1 MEPVSADSAVAS
13 VPRQLR
19 GPLLALFVIATAYGL
34 VLPVLPALLA
44 TVAPEDIAAAT
55 GMMMATYTLAT
66 VVASPVWGWL
76 LDRYS
81 ARRLLLIGLVG
92 QGLVQLALWWPSSLT
107 VLVLVR
113 ALQGALGAVAV
124 PAVLTLAAQ
133 WCPPTV
139 YGAAVARVSRAAL
152 LGGLAGPLLGGALAQ
167 GASLRLPI
175 ALATGLILIA
185 AIAVARIRTLPTTAS
200 LAAPSRLP
208 DRPRL
213 WLLAAAAMVAGLVM
227 GAMEVG
233 VSVRGREELGLSAP
247 AIGLLFSGCGLVMIA
262 VQTGVFQP
270 QRDPT
275 SLWRWLAPAFL
286 VSALGVGVLRW
297 TSEAWMLGAVVA
309 LVAAGGGVLQPTI
322 SLWIVR
328 SAGRAHGLQL
338 GLRAALGGLGQAA
351 GALLGGV
358 AFRAQTPQTA
368 WIAVVVGLAVVVAI
382 ALARR
387 PPGPEAAP

>member
-1 MEPVSADSAVAS
+1 MGALSIGAGAAS
-13 VPRQLR
+13 VPGQLR
-19 GPLLALFVIATAYGL
+19 GPLLALFVMATAYGL

-44 TVAPEDIAAAT
+44 TVAPMDVAAAT

-66 VVASPVWGWL
+66 VVTSPLWGWL
-76 LDRYS
+76 LDRFP
-81 ARRLLLIGLVG
+81 ARRLLLIGLLG
-92 QGLVQLALWWPSSLT
+92 QGLVQLALWWPSSLSQ
-107 VLVLVR
+107 LMLIR

-139 YGAAVARVSRAAL
+139 YGTAVARVSRAAL
-152 LGGLAGPLLGGALAQ
+152 LGGLAGPILGGVLAR
-167 GASLRLPI
+167 GANLRLPV

-185 AIAVARIRTLPTTAS
+185 AIAVARVRSAPVAAFTEAAS
-200 LAAPSRLP
+200 LGP

-213 WLLAAAAMVAGLVM
+213 WLLAAAAVIAGLVM
-227 GAMEVG
+227 GTMEVG
-233 VSVRGREELGLSAP
+233 VSVRAREVLGLPAS
-247 AIGLLFSGCGLVMIA
+247 AIGLLFSGCGIVMIA

-270 QRDPT
+270 QRSPT
-275 SLWRWLAPAFL
+275 DLWRLLGPAFML
-286 VSALGVGVLRW
+286 SALGVGVLHW
-297 TSEAWMLGAVVA
+297 ASEVWMLGAVVA
-309 LVAAGGGVLQPTI
+309 LVAAGGGVLLPTI

-328 SAGRAHGLQL
+328 SAGQAHGLQL

-358 AFRAQTPQTA
+358 AFRAQAPQIA
-368 WIAVVVGLAVVVAI
+368 WIGLVVGSAIVVAM

-387 PPGPEAAP
+387 PPGPEAPP

>member
-133 WCPPTV
+133 WCPPPV
-139 YGAAVARVSRAAL
+139 YGTAVARVSRAAL
-152 LGGLAGPLLGGALAQ
+152 LGGRAGPLLGGALAQ

-368 WIAVVVGLAVVVAI
+368 WIAVVVGLAVVVAVAI
-382 ALARR
+382 ARR
-387 PPGPEAAP
+387 PPVQGAEP